1 MPPPSTRIVD
11 DEPGVRDSVPQL
23 LCSQGFCAL
32 TAGRSYRAL
41 QILAEKQ
48 VDVLLVEIVT
58 PGKTGSSSP
67 RRSSGY
73 AQR

>member
-1 MPPPSTRIVD
+1 MAPPFTRIID
-11 DEPGVRDSVPQL
+11 GEPGVRDSVLQL

-41 QILAEKQ
+41 QILAQKQ
-48 VDVLLVEIVT
+48 VDVLLADIVT
-58 PGKTGSSSP
+58 PGKTGLSSP